1 MTILTAGGSGN
12 KPGYAAAVRERIDT
26 RAMSLLSSGHLATDF
41 ANGALPALLPFFKDR
56 FSLSYTLVAVLMLSS
71 HVSSSLLQPLFG
83 LWSDRRGALW
93 LLPAGVALAG
103 SGIALGAA
111 SPTYALVVLCV
122 LVSGIGVAAFHPE
135 GSKFAAYTSGGK
147 RASGMSY
154 FSIGGNMGYALGPIV
169 ATPLVLWL
177 GLRGGLLLALP
188 GLVIAAAM
196 LSATP
201 YLRSFAPDRESFRA
215 AGGRDRPGAMAL
227 LLGVI
232 AFRSVAWFGL
242 VTFVPLWEV
251 SLGHSKAEGNRLLA
265 LMLVAGGAGTLLMGP
280 LADRFGR
287 RPVLVASVV
296 ATSPL
301 AFVFLVVGGI
311 PGAIAL
317 AAVGACVVGTFGVTM
332 VMSQEY
338 LPRHIGMASGLSIGL
353 SIGLGGVGAVALG
366 AVADSIDLR
375 AAMYT
380 AAGAAAAALVLAVRL
395 PSSRSSRRLAVEP
408 VAP

>member
-1 MTILTAGGSGN
+1 M
-12 KPGYAAAVRERIDT
+12 RERIDT

-103 SGIALGAA
+103 TGIALGAA
-111 SPTYALVVLCV
+111 APSYALVVLCV

-154 FSIGGNMGYALGPIV
+154 FSIGGNVGYALGPIV

-188 GLVIAAAM
+188 CLVIAAAIVA
-196 LSATP
+196 ATP
-201 YLRSFAPDRESFRA
+201 YLRGFVPDRETSRA
-215 AGGRDRPGAMAL
+215 AAGRDRPGAMAL

-311 PGAIAL
+311 PGALAL
-317 AAVGACVVGTFGVTM
+317 AGVGACVVGTFGVTM

-338 LPRHIGMASGLSIGL
+338 LPRHVGMASGLAIGL
-353 SIGLGGVGAVALG
+353 SVGLGGVAAVVLGSVADAVDLRTALYISAAAPLAAVAL
-366 AVADSIDLR
+366 
-375 AAMYT
+375 
-380 AAGAAAAALVLAVRL
+380 ALFL
-395 PSSRSSRRLAVEP
+395 PSSRSTAARSGNLAPATE
-408 VAP
+408 